1 MADKSPFFH
10 NDLLISAGY
19 IQKAIEQLQKELY
32 AQDNPQQ
39 AEPLEDFTCAAYD
52 LAKRIGIV
60 YWAFRNEGFT
70 PDQSFEL
77 TLRVLDNILRGAS
90 I

>member
-10 NDLLISAGY
+10 NDPLISAGY
-19 IQKAIEQLQKELY
+19 IQKTIDQLQKKLY
-32 AQDNPQQ
+32 AQ
-39 AEPLEDFTCAAYD
+39 AEPLEDFTHAAYG
-52 LAKRIGIV
+52 LAKRIGTV

-77 TLRVLDNILRGAS
+77 TLRVLDSILRGPS